1 MNEFKT
7 DSHGSV
13 STLTKT
19 RIRGKQSSVANKT
32 FSTEPEKMSMVNV
45 NRVLVLSFVSHID
58 DQYKSI

>member
-19 RIRGKQSSVANKT
+19 RSPRKQSSEANKT
-32 FSTEPEKMSMVNV
+32 FSTEPAMILMVNA

-58 DQYKSI
+58 DQYKCI